1 MKYLRKWLKLTK
13 FNEKI
18 YIFFGFFLIYTQK
31 IRSKSG
37 YNNYWSQQLKYIYK
51 EKRTREKNL
60 TYKEG
65 KQSSQRS
72 PSYL

>member
-37 YNNYWSQQLKYIYK
+37 
-51 EKRTREKNL
+51 
-60 TYKEG
+60 
-65 KQSSQRS
+65 
-72 PSYL
+72 